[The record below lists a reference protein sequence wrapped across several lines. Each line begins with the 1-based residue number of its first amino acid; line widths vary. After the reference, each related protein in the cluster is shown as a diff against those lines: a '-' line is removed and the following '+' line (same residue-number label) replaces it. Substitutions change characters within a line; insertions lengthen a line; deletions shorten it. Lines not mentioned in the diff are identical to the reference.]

1 MSTPEAAAAPAAPP
15 KRKRPIALII
25 GGVLLLVGM
34 FAGGLFAA
42 RAGLVPGIAAAP
54 VEPDRPKLVYEDS
67 PGPDGP
73 KLKTSYF
80 RIAGSFTTNMR
91 ASERLVQLELGVSTN
106 YDERVIQAVERH
118 DLPIRS
124 AVLGVLSLQEE
135 AALSTPEGRAALQRQ
150 LKDAVN
156 RVLNEKEGF
165 GGIADVYFASL
176 IIQ

>member
-1 MSTPEAAAAPAAPP
+1 MSMPEAAAPAPG
-15 KRKRPIALII
+15 RGRPN
-25 GGVLLLVGM
+25 LLLLIGAPLLLAGV

-54 VEPDRPKLVYEDS
+54 AGPDLPKLQYEDE
-67 PGPDGP
+67 PGPQGP
-73 KLKTSYF
+73 KLKTGYF
-80 RIAGSFTTNMR
+80 RIQGAFTTNL
-91 ASERLVQLELGVSTN
+91 AGSERLVQVELGVATH

-124 AVLGVLSLQEE
+124 AVLGVLSQQQE
-135 AALSTPEGRAALQRQ
+135 ATLGTPAGRAGLQRE
-150 LKDAVN
+150 LTAAVN
-156 RVLNEKEGF
+156 RVLEQKEGF

>member
-1 MSTPEAAAAPAAPP
+1 M
-15 KRKRPIALII
+15 LLI
-25 GGVLLLVGM
+25 GGPVLLIGM

-54 VEPDRPKLVYEDS
+54 AAPNGPQLQYEEE
-67 PGPDGP
+67 PGPNGP

-80 RIAGSFTTNMR
+80 RIQGTFTTNMR

-124 AVLGVLSLQEE
+124 AVLGVLALQEE
-135 AALSTPEGRAALQRQ
+135 ATLSSPQGRSALQRQ

-156 RVLNEKEGF
+156 RVLSEKEGF

>member
-1 MSTPEAAAAPAAPP
+1 MSTPDAAAIATPAPRRRMPLALLIGAP
-15 KRKRPIALII
+15 
-25 GGVLLLVGM
+25 VLLIGM

-54 VEPDRPKLVYEDS
+54 VEPDRPKLQYEDN

-80 RIAGSFTTNMR
+80 RIQGSFTTNMR

-106 YDERVIQAVERH
+106 YDERVIHAVERH

-135 AALSTPEGRAALQRQ
+135 AALSTPEGRAALQKQ
-150 LKDAVN
+150 LKDAIN